1 MLTKSAR
8 LTESSDF
15 VRTTKSGLRAATEF
29 FVGYLYLTGTNESP
43 KAGLIISKS
52 VGGSVLR
59 HRIARKARHA
69 IAQKISTLPTG
80 ALFVLRAI
88 GKAEKAQT
96 DLEVSE
102 IINRLVKKSN
112 QAAAQ

>member
-15 VRTTKSGLRAATEF
+15 ARTTKSGHRVATEF
-29 FVGYLYLTGTNESP
+29 FVGYLYLTNTNESP

-59 HRIARKARHA
+59 HRMPRKARHA
-69 IAQKISTLPTG
+69 IAENISLLPAG
-80 ALFVLRAI
+80 ALLVLRAI
-88 GKAEKAQT
+88 GKAEKAQANQ
-96 DLEVSE
+96 EISE
-102 IINRLVKKSN
+102 IITRLVKKSN

>member
-15 VRTTKSGLRAATEF
+15 ARTTKSGHRVATEF
-29 FVGYLYLTGTNESP
+29 FVGYLYLTNTTESP

-69 IAQKISTLPTG
+69 IAQNISTLPKG

-96 DLEVSE
+96 NEEVLE
-102 IINRLVKKSN
+102 IITRLIKKTN

>member
-15 VRTTKSGLRAATEF
+15 ARTTKSGHRAATEF

-69 IAQKISTLPTG
+69 IAQNSHRYLPRQYYQMVRTG
-80 ALFVLRAI
+80 MGF
-88 GKAEKAQT
+88 
-96 DLEVSE
+96 S
-102 IINRLVKKSN
+102 
-112 QAAAQ
+112 